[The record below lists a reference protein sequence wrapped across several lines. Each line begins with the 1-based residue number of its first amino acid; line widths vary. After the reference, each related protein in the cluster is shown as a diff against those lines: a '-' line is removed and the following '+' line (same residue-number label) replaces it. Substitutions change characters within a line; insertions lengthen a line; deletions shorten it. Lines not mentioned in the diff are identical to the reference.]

1 MEVRTTGRNMR
12 STIRW
17 IAAVGACGIVLLL
30 PAAAALPSTTA
41 ITLVP
46 ASYVTTHGHAGGQPA
61 GNLDLLDESGIG
73 SSPAKYVQFQAKT
86 AGTTYAGY
94 RNYFLPAAV
103 NPAAL
108 VSVQVRVNYLGP
120 QKPTQIWTW
129 QMFDWA
135 HNAFVSVGDNYLAPR
150 QGPWTIFS
158 FNISGNRLANYVR
171 PADRLIRL
179 GLISNNAAG
188 DADIDYESL
197 VVTTTSTPPPPGPS
211 FYVST
216 TGNDSNP
223 GTIARP
229 WKTISRAA
237 AAVTAGATVY
247 VRGGSYHERVVLTRS
262 GSAARGF
269 IQFQSYPGETA
280 IIDGTG
286 VPVPP
291 VVATPTG
298 LIQITNLS
306 YIVIEGFEV
315 RNFVSNSS
323 DRFPVG
329 IAITG
334 TGSNVRILRNRI
346 HGISNGVN
354 GAHGLAVYATA
365 APASI
370 NNLVI
375 DGNELYALTL
385 GQSESMALN
394 GNVQYWRVTNN
405 SVHDNNN
412 IGIDAVGF
420 EATSP
425 QPAYDQAR
433 DGYIAGNLVYDISDN
448 ANPAYPLNDNSA
460 NGIYVDGGARIV
472 IERNVLH
479 HNNIGVELA
488 SEHKGRV
495 SSYVMLR
502 NNLIYLSTGPGISIG
517 GYSTPCA
524 KCDAATGTCLACAGS
539 QCTIGMP
546 CGCCG
551 SADHCSIVNNT
562 LFHNDTFGSASG
574 ELQVQYFPANGTVSN
589 NIFEN
594 NILSATGQGVLIS
607 DPFTNAIVKAD
618 YNLYYAPNGDPNN
631 NSWQWNNTSYG
642 TYWSY
647 QSGSRNDIHSAFS
660 DPRFLS
666 VAVPNLWLQPTS
678 PAVDAGVNLGPAVA
692 GAIDLAGFNRLA
704 GAIIDLGAYQQ

>member
-1 MEVRTTGRNMR
+1 MR
-12 STIRW
+12 STVRQIT
-17 IAAVGACGIVLLL
+17 AAGACGIVLLL
-30 PAAAALPSTTA
+30 SAAASLASTA
-41 ITLVP
+41 VVTLVP
-46 ASYVTTHGHAGGQPA
+46 ASYVTTHGHAA
-61 GNLDLLDESGIG
+61 GPVANLDALDESGIA

-94 RNYFLPAAV
+94 RTYILPAAV

-108 VSVQVRVNYLGP
+108 VSIQVRVNYLGP
-120 QKPTQIWTW
+120 QKSTQTWIW
-129 QMFDWA
+129 QLFDWA
-135 HNAFVSVGDNYLAPR
+135 HNAFVSVGDNYLAPQ

-158 FNISGNRLANYVR
+158 FNLSGNNLANYVR
-171 PADRLIRL
+171 SADHQLRLA
-179 GLISNNAAG
+179 LISNNAAG

-197 VVTTTSTPPPPGPS
+197 VVTSTSTPAPPGPS

-216 TGNDSNP
+216 AGSDSNP
-223 GTIARP
+223 GTITRP
-229 WKTISRAA
+229 WKTISKAVA
-237 AAVTAGATVY
+237 TVTASATVY
-247 VRGGSYHERVVLTRS
+247 VRGGIYHERVILSRS
-262 GSAARGF
+262 GSAALGF

-286 VPVPP
+286 VTVPP
-291 VVATPTG
+291 VVSTPTG
-298 LIQITNLS
+298 LIQITNLN

-315 RNFVSNSS
+315 RNFISNSG
-323 DRFPVG
+323 DQFPAG
-329 IAITG
+329 ISIAG
-334 TGSNVRILRNRI
+334 TGGNVQIRRNRI
-346 HGISNGVN
+346 HAISNGVN
-354 GAHGLAVYATA
+354 GAHGLAVYGTA

-375 DGNELYALTL
+375 DGNELYNLIL
-385 GQSESMALN
+385 GQSESMTLN

-405 SVHDNNN
+405 IVHDNNN
-412 IGIDAVGF
+412 IGIDAIGF
-420 EATSP
+420 EGTSP

-433 DGYIAGNLVYDISDN
+433 DGYIGGNLVYDISDN
-448 ANPAYPLNDNSA
+448 ANPAYPANDNSA

-472 IERNVLH
+472 VERNILH
-479 HNNIGVELA
+479 HNNISVELA
-488 SEHKGRV
+488 SEHQGRV
-495 SSYVMLR
+495 SSYVTLR

-524 KCDAATGTCLACAGS
+524 KCDAATGTCLACTGP

-562 LFHNDTFGSASG
+562 LFHNDTFMGGTGSG
-574 ELQVQYFPANGTVSN
+574 ELQVQYFPSNGTVSN

-594 NILSATGQGVLIS
+594 NILSATSQGVLIS
-607 DPFTNAIVKAD
+607 DPFTTPILRVD

-631 NSWQWNNTSYG
+631 NSWQWNNISYG
-642 TYWSY
+642 VFSDYR
-647 QSGSRNDIHSAFS
+647 SGSRNDMHSVFG
-660 DPRFLS
+660 DPQFLS

-678 PAVDAGVNLGPAVA
+678 LAVDSGVNLGTAVA
-692 GAIDLAGFNRLA
+692 GAVDLAGFNRLA